1 MWNEAS
7 FLTHCPQPLICF
19 VSISARDY
27 PAVPSTSN
35 AGHPGAILDCF
46 RPPPPLTDRCLW
58 QFYRP
63 YPASLAAPL
72 MENPPACWRPGSIPG
87 LGRYPGEGKG
97 YPLQCSGLENSV
109 DWVVHGAAKSW
120 TQLSAFHF
128 HFTLSNIPG
137 VQLESFS
144 HWSPRLN
151 SVPLLLPAIHPV
163 REGVPSTQASSLW
176 PVRDWAAQQE
186 VSGGRGSQ
194 ASSVFT
200 AAPAACITSWTP
212 PPVRSAAG

>member
-27 PAVPSTSN
+27 PAVPSMSN
-35 AGHPGAILDCF
+35 AGHPGTILDCF

-72 MENPPACWRPGSIPG
+72 IENPPACWRPGSIPG

-151 SVPLLLPAIHPV
+151 SVHRLLPAIHPV
-163 REGVPSTQASSLW
+163 GEGSP
-176 PVRDWAAQQE
+176 
-186 VSGGRGSQ
+186 
-194 ASSVFT
+194 
-200 AAPAACITSWTP
+200 APRPPACGLLGTGLHS
-212 PPVRSAAG
+212 RR